1 MTLQEMGRIERKMT
15 LEERELLEK
24 HRLQSEI
31 PKTAVFVYD
40 LNPDK
45 KEALMLFIGGRCCYR
60 FNMKEGCYDLYCRLF
75 ELEELGYRIY
85 FK

>member
-1 MTLQEMGRIERKMT
+1 MM

-24 HRLQSEI
+24 HILLSKR

-45 KEALMLFIGGRCCYR
+45 KEALMLFMGGRSCYR
-60 FNMKEGCYDLYCRLF
+60 FDMEKGCYDFYCKLF
-75 ELEELGYRIY
+75 ELEEQGYAIHFR
-85 FK
+85 